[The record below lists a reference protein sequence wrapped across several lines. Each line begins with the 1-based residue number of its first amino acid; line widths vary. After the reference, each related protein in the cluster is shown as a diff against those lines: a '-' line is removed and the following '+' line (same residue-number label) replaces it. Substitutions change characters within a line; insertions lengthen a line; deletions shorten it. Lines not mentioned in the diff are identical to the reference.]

1 MFSRRIILIRW
12 VSAIEF
18 ASTRVVILTTWIA
31 AIEFGSTH
39 VLILRTWFDGS
50 EFAFTLAV
58 ILTARIAAIE
68 FTYGALNMPLALR
81 LDHEP
86 DLVRRLFPGC
96 QPPVSDELFAVKDTH
111 DGIRVSHIEYE
122 QHMSFLRQIVPARV
136 RQERS

>member
-1 MFSRRIILIRW
+1 LIRW

-86 DLVRRLFPGC
+86 DLKPPCRPDHGPPGYGYPLGRDGCLHSPSRAGRRL
-96 QPPVSDELFAVKDTH
+96 
-111 DGIRVSHIEYE
+111 R
-122 QHMSFLRQIVPARV
+122 
-136 RQERS
+136 RSSRG